1 MKKISIEKY
10 YNIKEMLR
18 SKNSEDWVVA
28 CTVLE
33 QIPHD
38 EKNHLFIKLLLKF
51 SSMGSHWIKE
61 NHPVLYDELNS
72 DKDAVFNAN
81 YTYNE
86 LFKSIK
92 RSKTSVDQVKVLV
105 EEFSQATLDILTNMG
120 YDFIEEINIKYKDE

>member
-92 RSKTSVDQVKVLV
+92 RSKTSEDQVKVLV